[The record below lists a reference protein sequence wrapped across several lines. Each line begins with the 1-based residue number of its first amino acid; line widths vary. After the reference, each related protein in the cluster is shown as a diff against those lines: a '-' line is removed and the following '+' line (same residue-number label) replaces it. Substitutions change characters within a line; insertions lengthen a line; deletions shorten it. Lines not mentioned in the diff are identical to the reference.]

1 MINCKQCFKCGEIK
15 PLSAFYK
22 HSRMADGRLNKCKEC
37 NKKDVQ
43 DNYRANIE
51 YYKEFDKERNKRP
64 KRIESKREAEKQWSK
79 NNPEK
84 VKKYKKKYREV
95 NPEKYK
101 AHNIVNNAIRDGRLI
116 KGVCKICGAKDTHA
130 HHEDYG
136 KPLDVIWLCP
146 QCHVNWH
153 NGIRPESF

>member
-1 MINCKQCFKCGEIK
+1 MKTKICFKCGKEK
-15 PLSAFYK
+15 PLSDFYK
-22 HSRMADGRLNKCKEC
+22 HPKMKDGHLNKCKEC

-43 DNYRANIE
+43 QNYRKNID
-51 YYKEFDKERNKRP
+51 YYKEYDRERNKKP
-64 KRIESKREAEKQWSK
+64 ERIESKRKKEKQWNK

-84 VKKYKKKYREV
+84 LLKYKKKYREE

-101 AHNIVNNAIRDGRLI
+101 AHNLVNNAIRDGILI
-116 KGVCKICGAKDTHA
+116 KQNCEICGKEDTHA
-130 HHEDYG
+130 HHEDYS

-153 NGIRPESF
+153 NGIKPEPF